1 MYMVGGAF
9 LNLFRQNLYSQRI
22 SRYDM
27 VYSIS
32 KRGKISP
39 SLILNII
46 GFLVSVLGAALVSV
60 TINPVV
66 EIVGGVIV
74 AVGIAL
80 IALSKHVG

>member
-1 MYMVGGAF
+1 MV
-9 LNLFRQNLYSQRI
+9 N
-22 SRYDM
+22 
-27 VYSIS
+27 SII

-60 TINPVV
+60 TASPVV

-80 IALSKHVG
+80 ISLSKHVG